1 MLDAVDRRTRD
12 NIWCPSE
19 FQGDD
24 DSDSYDYNDDG
35 AAAATTDVASFST
48 SSSSKVSS
56 GGGSS
61 SSSRSSNRHLCQPCL
76 GIRNEKRGEEH
87 ALEKQVRKVGGK
99 KRPADDVFIDLV
111 TPDAS
116 DDEGNNGGNGGRSGG
131 NISGSARAVDLD
143 ADRALAEALQKD
155 MNNNEDRDRAL
166 AEVIQREIND
176 PAVFGGTPRNS

>member
-1 MLDAVDRRTRD
+1 MLDAVDRRARD

-19 FQGDD
+19 SQGDD
-24 DSDSYDYNDDG
+24 DSDGYDYNDYG
-35 AAAATTDVASFST
+35 AAAAAAAADVASFST
-48 SSSSKVSS
+48 SSSSKSSS

-61 SSSRSSNRHLCQPCL
+61 SNKDLCQPCL
-76 GIRNEKRGEEH
+76 GIGDGKRGEEH

-99 KRPADDVFIDLV
+99 KRPADDADFIDLV
-111 TPDAS
+111 TPNAS
-116 DDEGNNGGNGGRSGG
+116 DDEGDNGGKGGRGGG
-131 NISGSARAVDLD
+131 NISGSACAADLD

-176 PAVFGGTPRNS
+176 PAIFGGAPRNS